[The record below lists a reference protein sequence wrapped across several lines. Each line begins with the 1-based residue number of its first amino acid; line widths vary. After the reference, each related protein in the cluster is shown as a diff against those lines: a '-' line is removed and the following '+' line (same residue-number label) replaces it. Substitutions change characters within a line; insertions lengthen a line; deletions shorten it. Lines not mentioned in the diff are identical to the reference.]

1 MDFYIYTPLFYLFN
15 FGIPS
20 TELRSY
26 VEEYVIVYFYS
37 HILLDIYFIRFYW
50 LFLYII
56 FYWLIFI

>member
-1 MDFYIYTPLFYLFN
+1 MDFLYLYPFIYLFN

-37 HILLDIYFIRFYW
+37 HILLDIYFIRFY
-50 LFLYII
+50 
-56 FYWLIFI
+56 

>member
-1 MDFYIYTPLFYLFN
+1 MDFYIYTSLFIYLI
-15 FGIPS
+15 FGILS